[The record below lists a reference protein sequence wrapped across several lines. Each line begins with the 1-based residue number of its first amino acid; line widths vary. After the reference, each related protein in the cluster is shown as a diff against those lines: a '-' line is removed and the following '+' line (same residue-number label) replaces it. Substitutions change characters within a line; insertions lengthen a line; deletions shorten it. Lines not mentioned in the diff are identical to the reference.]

1 MTPSLPVSSGSQV
14 RTYEVQRVRM
24 LRSYQVPTIAAING
38 HAFAAGFI
46 LALACDYRVMT
57 SGRAWCSM
65 NEVRF
70 AELNMWISIHFDA
83 IGWNNLRSCLER
95 HSHNQWWLY

>member
-1 MTPSLPVSSGSQV
+1 
-14 RTYEVQRVRM
+14 M
-24 LRSYQVPTIAAING
+24 LRPHKVPTIAAVNG

-65 NEVRF
+65 NEVR
-70 AELNMWISIHFDA
+70 LVTINIWI
-83 IGWNNLRSCLER
+83 LT
-95 HSHNQWWLY
+95 

>member
-1 MTPSLPVSSGSQV
+1 
-14 RTYEVQRVRM
+14 M
-24 LRSYQVPTIAAING
+24 LRLREVPTIAAING

-65 NEVRF
+65 NEVRL
-70 AELNMWISIHFDA
+70 AEINM
-83 IGWNNLRSCLER
+83 
-95 HSHNQWWLY
+95 